1 MQLRRPA
8 GIYQVFLMGVLVLAT
23 IVFTGRQHYGE
34 AHNAD
39 EDQHAHHQTE
49 RVCRGFVVLPN
60 GFAVLS
66 SLPLSSAYASVGE
79 RQSTAHSGITI
90 ANTDHT
96 ADAPEYL
103 LGYTHGQKIVLQDAM
118 LCVPIVGAGTLK
130 WTAVSHTAALL
141 VIVESPKDTL
151 LHGHRTNAAFT
162 LTIRQGAGLSS
173 TPGHYYWPVCR
184 STISTCQGG
193 MVRRMTPRCRALSPD
208 RSGQGAIAFQ
218 PSLSPWLVPGYS
230 RSMCSKALRR
240 IKPIWPPMSARSK
253 SHAGSTDLYDRH

>member
-66 SLPLSSAYASVGE
+66 SLPLSPAYASVGE

-130 WTAVSHTAALL
+130 WTAVSHTAALTRHRG
-141 VIVESPKDTL
+141 ISQ
-151 LHGHRTNAAFT
+151 GHPATRPSYQRCLYPHHPPGGRAYQARPGTTTGPYAA
-162 LTIRQGAGLSS
+162 
-173 TPGHYYWPVCR
+173 
-184 STISTCQGG
+184 
-193 MVRRMTPRCRALSPD
+193 
-208 RSGQGAIAFQ
+208 
-218 PSLSPWLVPGYS
+218 
-230 RSMCSKALRR
+230 
-240 IKPIWPPMSARSK
+240 ARSAPARGAW
-253 SHAGSTDLYDRH
+253 SGE